1 MHVSF
6 VTKHTELWHLR
17 AIYLMLLGPNHLLGP
32 ISWKIAS
39 EMTKNPSLKRFRW
52 LSILADN
59 LHFNTLI
66 FLYIL
71 SFEKKYVIAKQL
83 WLELGYVNFCNIF
96 MSNFGYNNHSTLFLI
111 IGSISTN
118 QFFKFSKCIVFYL
131 VLVHTLLV
139 AGQGHKKYVNLK
151 VTTNDKL
158 VERCFCSANM
168 GPFGRIW
175 SWHFLDSILKLTTR
189 VN

>member
-83 WLELGYVNFCNIF
+83 WLELGYANFCNTF
-96 MSNFGYNNHSTLFLI
+96 MSNFGYNNHSTLFWLSEVFQQI
-111 IGSISTN
+111 NFLSESFKTFIVVCFQCFILCVSFLKKIYFISYWEAL
-118 QFFKFSKCIVFYL
+118 F
-131 VLVHTLLV
+131 
-139 AGQGHKKYVNLK
+139 
-151 VTTNDKL
+151 
-158 VERCFCSANM
+158 
-168 GPFGRIW
+168 
-175 SWHFLDSILKLTTR
+175 
-189 VN
+189 